1 MMQTLESSQSNP
13 LHYAAPTPPISTPA
27 SPSNVSTTTPAPAS
41 TMTIANHHHILI
53 VTGPAGCGK
62 STIAKYLAL
71 RYGFDYIEGDDV
83 RQAAQFHRHAL
94 TIEQFHPSANV
105 AKMAANVPLDDA
117 DRWDWLILLRDQ
129 ALKALKNGSKGVVV
143 TCSAL
148 KKKYRDVIRTAR
160 LYDEDPNANVH
171 FVYLKA
177 SQDIL
182 LARVGARQG
191 HFFKDSMIL
200 SQLAALEPPD
210 EDEMIRLKDVEVI
223 DVSGSQ
229 EEVEKLASTAVDNI
243 LAES

>member
-1 MMQTLESSQSNP
+1 
-13 LHYAAPTPPISTPA
+13 
-27 SPSNVSTTTPAPAS
+27 
-41 TMTIANHHHILI
+41 
-53 VTGPAGCGK
+53 
-62 STIAKYLAL
+62 
-71 RYGFDYIEGDDV
+71 
-83 RQAAQFHRHAL
+83 
-94 TIEQFHPSANV
+94 
-105 AKMAANVPLDDA
+105 MAAGIPLDDA

-129 ALKALKNGSKGVVV
+129 ALAALKNGSKGVVV

-177 SQDIL
+177 SKEVL

-210 EDEMIRLKDVEVI
+210 EDEMKRLKDVEVV
-223 DVSGSQ
+223 DVSGTQ
-229 EEVEKLASTAVDNI
+229 QEVERLVATAMDSI
-243 LAES
+243 LAIES

>member
-1 MMQTLESSQSNP
+1 
-13 LHYAAPTPPISTPA
+13 
-27 SPSNVSTTTPAPAS
+27 
-41 TMTIANHHHILI
+41 
-53 VTGPAGCGK
+53 
-62 STIAKYLAL
+62 
-71 RYGFDYIEGDDV
+71 
-83 RQAAQFHRHAL
+83 
-94 TIEQFHPSANV
+94 
-105 AKMAANVPLDDA
+105 MAANIPLDDA

-129 ALKALKNGSKGVVV
+129 ALVALKNGAKGVVV

-160 LYDEDPNANVH
+160 LYDEDPDANVH

-177 SQDIL
+177 SQEIL

-210 EDEMIRLKDVEVI
+210 EDEMVRLKDVEVI

-229 EEVEKLASTAVDNI
+229 HEVEILAATAVDNI